1 MLVKYFFVGGASAVV
16 SAVCLYFA
24 LTSNLFGH
32 TIAPIQ
38 QGNPYVN
45 EDRFEDNPYIYKDS
59 YYAYKNW
66 KVKVANVDIHEMGS
80 LISIG
85 NTKNP
90 VNIIMTDNDSNQIE
104 RVTISHIRNGI
115 SLTCNLNRMSIFF
128 NQSNDIKSISL
139 YEGNSSNVPKYKVK
153 LILQN
158 GQWKIVERTE
168 ANCV

>member
-16 SAVCLYFA
+16 SAVCLYFS

-66 KVKVANVDIHEMGS
+66 KVKVANVDTFKSGS
-80 LISIG
+80 TIAIT
-85 NTKNP
+85 NAKNP
-90 VNIIMTDNDSNQIE
+90 VTVTMTDNDSSLLE
-104 RVTISHIRNGI
+104 GLSISNM
-115 SLTCNLNRMSIFF
+115 SKNSSVSCNLNRINVFF

-139 YEGNSSNVPKYKVK
+139 YEGNSSNMPKYKVK